1 METEPR
7 NAEMPTGSVR
17 VARPERMSA
26 KLDQILPYVDI
37 FFTAKKEAD
46 RLYGTRDLKE
56 CYARMEA
63 MGFRGQLVL
72 KSGSEGCQ
80 VKDLTG
86 EIQEPAFPVKA
97 YDTVGSGDVFGAAYC
112 WARCNGGETRYCAR
126 FAAACTALSIQEYA
140 ERKHFPSAAEAEAF
154 LLTKNL

>member
-1 METEPR
+1 M
-7 NAEMPTGSVR
+7 
-17 VARPERMSA
+17 
-26 KLDQILPYVDI
+26 
-37 FFTAKKEAD
+37 
-46 RLYGTRDLKE
+46 YGTRDLKE

-154 LLTKNL
+154 LLTKIYREMAKS